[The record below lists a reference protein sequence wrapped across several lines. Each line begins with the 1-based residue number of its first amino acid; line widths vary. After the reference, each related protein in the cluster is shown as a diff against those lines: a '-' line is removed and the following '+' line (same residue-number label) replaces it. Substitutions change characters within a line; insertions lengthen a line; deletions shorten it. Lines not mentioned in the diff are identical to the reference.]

1 MIEIYVY
8 IIVAL
13 LPVSAV
19 MLVLQ
24 TNPYRALIIRGILGA
39 ISALVYALLGAADVA
54 LTEAL
59 MGTLLAIT
67 LYVVAVRSSMVVR
80 LGALENDANNT
91 KEDRPFGKQL
101 QQLRRIFSKRYLR
114 LEVVPYQDKEALH
127 LALMEREIHAI
138 CVKPERG
145 EKLSVASATLSEPLS
160 GATQEKET
168 QSYQTTTRIERLYEI
183 LQGEVPSGTAIKY
196 LNTLATKSEQH

>member
-1 MIEIYVY
+1 MIQFYIY

-13 LPVSAV
+13 LPLSSFI
-19 MLVLQ
+19 LILQ

-39 ISALVYALLGAADVA
+39 VAALVYALLGAADVA

-80 LGALENDANNT
+80 LGALESDAKDT
-91 KEDRPFGKQL
+91 KDEGPFGKL
-101 QQLRRIFSKRYLR
+101 ILDLRRIFAKEYLR
-114 LEVVPYQDKEALH
+114 VEVLPYKDKEALH
-127 LALMEREIHAI
+127 QALVEREIHAI
-138 CVKPERG
+138 CLKSELG
-145 EKLSVASATLSEPLS
+145 EKSD
-160 GATQEKET
+160 EKDIPPYET
-168 QSYQTTTRIERLYEI
+168 TIRLQRLHEI
-183 LQGEVPSGTAIKY
+183 LEGEVPPGTLLKY

>member
-13 LPVSAV
+13 LPVSSV

-39 ISALVYALLGAADVA
+39 VAALVYALLGAADVA

-80 LGALENDANNT
+80 LGALENDAKNT

-101 QQLRRIFSKRYLR
+101 GDLRRIFGKRYLR
-114 LEVVPYQDKEALH
+114 LEVVPYQDREALQQ
-127 LALMEREIHAI
+127 ALMEREIHAI

-145 EKLSVASATLSEPLS
+145 EKTSVASATLREPLS

-168 QSYQTTTRIERLYEI
+168 PSYQTTTRIERLYEI
-183 LQGEVPSGTAIKY
+183 LQGEVPSGTGIKY

>member
-1 MIEIYVY
+1 MIEIYIY

-13 LPVSAV
+13 LPASSV
-19 MLVLQ
+19 MLVVQ

-80 LGALENDANNT
+80 LGALENDAKNT

-101 QQLRRIFSKRYLR
+101 QQLRRIFGKRYLR
-114 LEVVPYQDKEALH
+114 LEVVPYEDKEALH

-145 EKLSVASATLSEPLS
+145 EKSEPLS

-168 QSYQTTTRIERLYEI
+168 PSYQTTTRIERLHEI
-183 LQGEVPSGTAIKY
+183 LQAEVPSGTAIKY

>member
-13 LPVSAV
+13 LPVNAV
-19 MLVLQ
+19 ILVLQ

-39 ISALVYALLGAADVA
+39 VAALVYALLGAADVA

-59 MGTLLAIT
+59 MGTVLAIT

-80 LGALENDANNT
+80 LGALENDAKNT

-101 QQLRRIFSKRYLR
+101 QQLRRIFGKRYLR
-114 LEVVPYQDKEALH
+114 LEVVPYEDREALH
-127 LALMEREIHAI
+127 QALMEREIHAI

-145 EKLSVASATLSEPLS
+145 EKSHVASATLREPLE

-168 QSYQTTTRIERLYEI
+168 PSYQTTTRIERLYEI
-183 LQGEVPSGTAIKY
+183 LKREVPSGTVLKY

>member
-24 TNPYRALIIRGILGA
+24 SNPYRALIMRGILGA
-39 ISALVYALLGAADVA
+39 IAALVYALLGAADVA

-80 LGALENDANNT
+80 LGVLEKDT
-91 KEDRPFGKQL
+91 DDLKSDRPFGKLL
-101 QQLRRIFSKRYLR
+101 QDLRGIFGKQYLR
-114 LEVVPYQDKEALH
+114 LEVILYENKETLDE
-127 LALMEREIHAI
+127 ALMERDLHAI
-138 CVKPERG
+138 CVKSETG
-145 EKLSVASATLSEPLS
+145 ENTP
-160 GATQEKET
+160 
-168 QSYQTTTRIERLYEI
+168 YQTATRVRRLHEI
-183 LQGEVPSGTAIKY
+183 LQEEPPSGTVLKY
-196 LNTLATKSEQH
+196 LNALTTKSEQHK

>member
-80 LGALENDANNT
+80 LGALENDVTNNA
-91 KEDRPFGKQL
+91 EDRPFGKLL
-101 QQLRRIFSKRYLR
+101 QHLRRIFSKRYLR

-127 LALMEREIHAI
+127 QALMEREIHAI
-138 CVKPERG
+138 CVKPEIGDRL
-145 EKLSVASATLSEPLS
+145 K
-160 GATQEKET
+160 GATQEEET
-168 QSYQTTTRIERLYEI
+168 QSYQTTTRIQRLYEI
-183 LQGEVPSGTAIKY
+183 LQGEVPSGTVLKY

>member
-13 LPVSAV
+13 LPLSAV

-24 TNPYRALIIRGILGA
+24 SNPYRVLIIRGILGA
-39 ISALVYALLGAADVA
+39 VAALVYALLGAADVA

-67 LYVVAVRSSMVVR
+67 LYIVAVRSSMVVK
-80 LGALENDANNT
+80 LGTLESETTGSADT
-91 KEDRPFGKQL
+91 PTVPEDSPLGKL
-101 QQLRRIFSKRYLR
+101 LLDLRRILGKKYLR
-114 LEVVPYQDKEALH
+114 VEVVPYHNKDSLQQ
-127 LALMEREIHAI
+127 ALMERELHVI
-138 CVKPERG
+138 CVK
-145 EKLSVASATLSEPLS
+145 SEIEEN
-160 GATQEKET
+160 EKELPP
-168 QSYQTTTRIERLYEI
+168 YQTTIRIQRLHEI
-183 LQGEVPSGTAIKY
+183 LQEEAPSGTVLKY